1 MDVGCLAYIINT
13 VGNVFVG
20 QVVGDTAK
28 TLSERF
34 GKVLQQR
41 QSISLNRDDR
51 STSINIQLDSLI
63 PAAKISNLS

>member
-28 TLSERF
+28 TLSEHF